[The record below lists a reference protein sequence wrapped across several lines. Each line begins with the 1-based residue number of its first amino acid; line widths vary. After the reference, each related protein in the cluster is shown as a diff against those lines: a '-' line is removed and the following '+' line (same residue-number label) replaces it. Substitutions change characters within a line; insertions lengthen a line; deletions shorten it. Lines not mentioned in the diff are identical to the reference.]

1 MYAAH
6 SSPVKYAGHVST
18 CGFLMVQDL
27 DVKLQWIQS
36 AVLAVNPKDLLLAP
50 HMRPILQQ
58 LKDNLQKMY
67 DSSPPS
73 AVASQ
78 CRICLHMVNSQIH
91 SCP

>member
-6 SSPVKYAGHVST
+6 PLPSRVLAHDHMWVSV
-18 CGFLMVQDL
+18 MQDL

-58 LKDNLQKMY
+58 LKDNLQKMF